1 MTAYAAWQ
9 VRQIFNDPEAPLI
22 EVRSNEGSHAAKLG
36 MWGR

>member
-9 VRQIFNDPEAPLI
+9 VRQIFNDPDPPFMK
-22 EVRSNEGSHAAKLG
+22 VRPNEGSHAAELG